1 MPYICAIIGKAPDR
15 EKYFLIMERYLK
27 KQTSTDNTD
36 SNSTKKGMVDTK
48 KYLSSVKEY
57 KPEYIKGYTPAF

>member
-1 MPYICAIIGKAPDR
+1 
-15 EKYFLIMERYLK
+15 MERYLK